1 MGTLQGGTAR
11 MGKRGGLLD
20 WYHQFVLCNAELIG
34 NLESTL
40 RSLCYII
47 PGMIKDRSIIFID
60 FRSI

>member
-1 MGTLQGGTAR
+1 MGRTPTLQGAAEE

-20 WYHQFVLCNAELIG
+20 WYHQFVLNNAELIG

-47 PGMIKDRSIIFID
+47 PGTK
-60 FRSI
+60 